1 MDRDV
6 TLPIL
11 NFFICPGPDTPVQ
24 RLIQAT
30 PKSCSTF
37 LKHAEAV
44 KNAIIVERVKK
55 AQKVAKLRY
64 HMKYKNDMYNNYAA
78 IINKSAQ
85 ASKAERESSKVKRRR
100 SCFEFSA
107 STGCSSRSSQSV
119 HLRYKNVCILCNQ
132 PVQLYKNN
140 PAKARKKYRVPDN
153 LTTDKLKSSL
163 LNTARNRRD
172 DWGNEGQ

>member
-1 MDRDV
+1 MDQDV
-6 TLPIL
+6 TPPIL
-11 NFFICPGPDTPVQ
+11 NCFICAGPDTPAQ

-30 PKSCSTF
+30 PKGCSTF

-55 AQKVAKLRY
+55 AQKVGKLRY
-64 HMKYKNDMYNNYAA
+64 HMKCKNDMYNNCAA

-100 SCFEFSA
+100 SCFEFST
-107 STGCSSRSSQSV
+107 STGHSSRSSQSV

-132 PVQLYKNN
+132 PRSALQK
-140 PAKARKKYRVPDN
+140 
-153 LTTDKLKSSL
+153 
-163 LNTARNRRD
+163 
-172 DWGNEGQ
+172 